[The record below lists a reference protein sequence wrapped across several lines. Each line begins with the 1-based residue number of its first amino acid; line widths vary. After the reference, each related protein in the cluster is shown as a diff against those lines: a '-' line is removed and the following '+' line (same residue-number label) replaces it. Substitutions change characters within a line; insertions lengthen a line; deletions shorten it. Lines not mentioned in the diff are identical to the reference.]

1 MVKEEEEE
9 AVLEVE
15 KVVMVEEGEVHV
27 QTGEEEEEEVVV
39 QKKNLWY

>member
-9 AVLEVE
+9 GVLDVE

-27 QTGEEEEEEVVV
+27 QTGEEEEEVVV

>member
-15 KVVMVEEGEVHV
+15 KVVMGEEGEVHV
-27 QTGEEEEEEVVV
+27 QTREEEEEVVV